1 MSTTSESTDSMTAQ
15 RGQYDLDDIRQRAAS
30 RSEAITERPLDSVHT
45 VEYDEEAGRWRTLVD
60 VVERRSVPD
69 TQDILGVYRI
79 DFDEQG
85 NAVAFERLQ
94 RYRRGD
100 RIKFVH

>member
-1 MSTTSESTDSMTAQ
+1 MSTTSESTDSTTEQ
-15 RGQYDLDDIRQRAAS
+15 RGQFDLDNIRERAAS
-30 RSEAITERPLDSVHT
+30 RTEAITQRPLDSVHT
-45 VEYDEEAGRWRTLVD
+45 VEYDEDAQRWRTLVD

-79 DFDEQG
+79 DFDDRG

-100 RIKFVH
+100 RISFVH

>member
-1 MSTTSESTDSMTAQ
+1 MSTTSESTDSTTEQ
-15 RGQYDLDDIRQRAAS
+15 RGQYDLDGIRQRAAS
-30 RSEAITERPLDSVHT
+30 RTEALTERPLDSVHT
-45 VEYDEEAGRWRTLVD
+45 VEYNDEAGRWRTLVD
-60 VVERRSVPD
+60 VVERRSIPD

-79 DFDEQG
+79 EFDDRG

-100 RIKFVH
+100 RISFVH

>member
-1 MSTTSESTDSMTAQ
+1 MSTTSEDTGSTAEQ
-15 RGQYDLDDIRQRAAS
+15 RGQYDLDGIRQRAAS
-30 RSEAITERPLDSVHT
+30 RTEALTERPLDSVHA
-45 VEYDEEAGRWRTLVD
+45 VEYDDEAERWRTLVD

-79 DFDEQG
+79 EFDGQG

-100 RIKFVH
+100 RISFAH